1 MTHRTLTPSQTV
13 GPFFHDALMR
23 EDARCDA
30 LASDSTEGTHIRIA
44 GRVLDGDGAGVPDA
58 VIEIWQANHHGRYNH
73 PSDTRDLPLDPAFTG
88 YGRIA
93 TQGDGKF
100 CFTTIKPGA
109 VPFDRRRI
117 QAPHISLAVL
127 GRGLLNHLYTRIYFD
142 DEPLTAAD
150 PVLQRVTP
158 ERRPTLIA
166 RRDSNEPGRNAVYKP
181 DVAPQRDVV
190 YRMDIVLQGAA
201 ETVFFAIAGR

>member
-1 MTHRTLTPSQTV
+1 MTRLPLTSSQTV
-13 GPFFHDALMR
+13 GPFFHDAMMR
-23 EDARCDA
+23 EDARCDV
-30 LASDSTEGTHIRIA
+30 LVSDTTEGKRIRVE

-93 TQGDGKF
+93 TQSDGKF
-100 CFTTIKPGA
+100 CFTTIKPGP
-109 VPFDRRRI
+109 VPFDRRRS
-117 QAPHISLAVL
+117 QAPHISVAVL

-142 DEPLTAAD
+142 DEQLTTVD

-158 ERRPTLIA
+158 DRRPTLIA
-166 RRDSNEPGRNAVYKP
+166 RRDTNASGRDKLYRP
-181 DVAPQRDVV
+181 DVAQQRDVV
-190 YRMDIVLQGAA
+190 YHMDIVLQGAN
-201 ETVFFAIAGR
+201 ETVFFEIAGR

>member
-1 MTHRTLTPSQTV
+1 MTASQTV
-13 GPFFHDALMR
+13 GPFFHDCLMR
-23 EDARCDA
+23 DDARCDV
-30 LASDSTEGTHIRIA
+30 LASDTTVGKRIRVE

-93 TQGDGKF
+93 TQSDGKF

-109 VPFDRRRI
+109 VPFDRRRV

-127 GRGLLNHLYTRIYFD
+127 GRGLLNHLYTRIYFE
-142 DEPLTAAD
+142 DEQLTSAD
-150 PVLQRVTP
+150 PVLQRVAP

-166 RRDSNEPGRNAVYKP
+166 RRVSNESGGEAVYKI
-181 DVAPQRDVV
+181 
-190 YRMDIVLQGAA
+190 DIVLQGNG
-201 ETVFFAIAGR
+201 ETVFFEIAGR

>member
-1 MTHRTLTPSQTV
+1 M
-13 GPFFHDALMR
+13 
-23 EDARCDA
+23 
-30 LASDSTEGTHIRIA
+30 LASDTTVGKRIRVE

-93 TQGDGKF
+93 TQSDGKF

-109 VPFDRRRI
+109 VPFDRRRV

-127 GRGLLNHLYTRIYFD
+127 GRGLLNHLYTRIYFE
-142 DEPLTAAD
+142 DEQLTSAD
-150 PVLQRVTP
+150 PVLQRVAP

-166 RRDSNEPGRNAVYKP
+166 RRVSNESGGEAVYKI
-181 DVAPQRDVV
+181 
-190 YRMDIVLQGAA
+190 DIVLQGNG
-201 ETVFFAIAGR
+201 ETVFFEIAGR